1 MQLVYLMPLVSSGIF
16 TAPASLQCPQP
27 WQRIHPHSALQP
39 IPFIYLLPR
48 DLLLLAATSIM
59 QARTAEL
66 IEQALNHA
74 ASKTLY
80 TVRAHNRHYAQYFQ
94 Q

>member
-1 MQLVYLMPLVSSGIF
+1 
-16 TAPASLQCPQP
+16 
-27 WQRIHPHSALQP
+27 
-39 IPFIYLLPR
+39 
-48 DLLLLAATSIM
+48 M